1 MSYDPHCI
9 PEWALE
15 IIAKRKLH
23 ERADD
28 ITGGVIVLL
37 EDAGS
42 ALRTAAL
49 LMFEDQAA
57 EAGAVRT
64 AEDASTMARDAIA
77 LARISPNA
85 PQAGIV
91 ERKSNGDL
99 LWRPIAK
106 DDEHGG

>member
-1 MSYDPHCI
+1 MSYDPCCI

-15 IIAKRKLH
+15 IIAKHKLH
-23 ERADD
+23 ERTDD
-28 ITGGVIVLL
+28 IIGGVVVLL

-49 LMFEDQAA
+49 LMFDGQAA
-57 EAGAVRT
+57 EAGALRF
-64 AEDASTMARDAIA
+64 AEDASAMARDAIA

-91 ERKSNGDL
+91 EHTSKGGL
-99 LWRPIAK
+99 LWRPVA
-106 DDEHGG
+106 

>member
-1 MSYDPHCI
+1 MSYDPDCI

-15 IIAKRKLH
+15 ISAKYKLH
-23 ERADD
+23 ERTDD
-28 ITGGVIVLL
+28 ILGGVIVLL
-37 EDAGS
+37 QDAGS

-49 LMFEDQAA
+49 LMFEGQAA
-57 EAGAVRT
+57 EAGALRF
-64 AEDASTMARDAIA
+64 AEDASAMARDAIA